1 MESLSVKEAR
11 NINQSSSSKG
21 LFLQS
26 GEAATGYII
35 TSSDSYGTLTFTDP
49 DNYFSIYD
57 SIKDLKIKNPEFG
70 QVIVRAADEWTN
82 GDFYYSVTEGSPPQ
96 VEYEYTPDTNK
107 LHMDEITINGQLS
120 VNHFLNDYSFDVE
133 TDKSV

>member
-35 TSSDSYGTLTFTDP
+35 TSSDPYGTLTFTDP

-70 QVIVRAADEWTN
+70 QVIVRCADEWTN
-82 GDFYYSVTEGSPPQ
+82 GDFYYSVSEGSQSPPQ
-96 VEYEYTPDTNK
+96 VNYITNK

>member
-11 NINQSSSSKG
+11 NKNQSSSSKG

-26 GEAATGYII
+26 GEAATGYIV
-35 TSSDSYGTLTFTDP
+35 TSSESYGTLTFTDP

-82 GDFYYSVTEGSPPQ
+82 GDFYYSVTEGPHSPPQ
-96 VEYEYTPDTNK
+96 VNYSTNK